1 MRPAAI
7 DLAPAPTDELGPTS
21 NLFQSPL
28 WARFRREL
36 GTPVVT
42 VDLGPPEAGMMV
54 QLERQGDFE
63 LAYVAAGPDV
73 GVDEGEAGRFL
84 ERLSGQL
91 HAELPGD
98 PVAVRYDLP
107 WPSPFAADDE
117 RPSVRSREI
126 RMNFGT
132 AEHRLAK
139 APTDRLAP
147 DTVQLDL
154 APGEGEILAAMRSK
168 TRYNIRLAAR
178 RGVTVAR
185 VGPERLSEWHR
196 LYVETAERKGFRP
209 QALGYFTRLFELAR
223 GHRPEMRLYLAFG
236 PRPDGRGGPDHR
248 AETAIGRLSVS
259 AAARPLAGI
268 VVAHAGR
275 AATYLYGASAAD
287 RRALM
292 APYALQW
299 HAIREARASG
309 CTTYDL
315 FGVPPAPDRGHP
327 MYGLYR
333 FKTGFGGRLVH
344 RRGAWD
350 YVYDREAYEVFGA
363 AEAGG
368 RGYYV

>member
-1 MRPAAI
+1 MRAAAI
-7 DLAPAPTDELGPTS
+7 DLAPTPTDDLGPTS

-36 GTPVVT
+36 GTRVVT
-42 VDLGPPEAGMMV
+42 MDLGPPEARMMV

-73 GVDEGEAGRFL
+73 PVDEGEEGRFL

-98 PVAVRYDLP
+98 PIAVRYDLP
-107 WPSPFAADDE
+107 WPSPFAGDEE

-132 AEHRLAK
+132 SEHRLSK

-154 APGEGEILAAMRSK
+154 APGEEEILAAMRSK

-178 RGVTVAR
+178 RGVTVSR
-185 VGPERLSEWHR
+185 VGAERLSEWHR
-196 LYVETAERKGFRP
+196 LYVGTAERKGFRP
-209 QALGYFTRLFELAR
+209 QSLDYFARLFELAR
-223 GHRPEMRLYLAFG
+223 GHRPELRLYLAFG
-236 PRPDGRGGPDHR
+236 PRTAGGP
-248 AETAIGRLSVS
+248 AP
-259 AAARPLAGI
+259 ARPLAGI

-275 AATYLYGASAAD
+275 TATYLYGASAAD
-287 RRALM
+287 HRSLM

-299 HAIREARASG
+299 HAIREARAVG
-309 CTTYDL
+309 CSTYDL
-315 FGVPPAPDRGHP
+315 FGVPPAADRGHP

-350 YVYDREAYEVFGA
+350 YVYDRDAYEVFGA